1 MLFLSFFLSHLK
13 ILGEVL
19 KRFVCYYI
27 FSRLG
32 LFLKFNKRRVWN
44 KNILGRNFLQIGRR
58 EGGMTIRD
66 LRVTHYQSQ
75 LYKLLESGNGA
86 KISDAKWCSA
96 KTKYLDNKK

>member
-1 MLFLSFFLSHLK
+1 
-13 ILGEVL
+13 
-19 KRFVCYYI
+19 
-27 FSRLG
+27 
-32 LFLKFNKRRVWN
+32 
-44 KNILGRNFLQIGRR
+44 
-58 EGGMTIRD
+58 MTIRD